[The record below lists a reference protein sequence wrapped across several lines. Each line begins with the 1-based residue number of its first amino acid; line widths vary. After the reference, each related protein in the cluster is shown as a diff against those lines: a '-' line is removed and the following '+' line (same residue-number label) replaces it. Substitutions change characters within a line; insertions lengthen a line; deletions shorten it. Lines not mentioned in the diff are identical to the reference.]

1 MRLPRDTDARE
12 LVKALQRVGYRV
24 VRQSGSH
31 IRLQAEQPKPHALTI
46 PNHSPLKLGTL
57 SAILGDVARQRDMDK
72 EELLRQLFG
81 K

>member
-1 MRLPRDTDARE
+1 MKLPRDTDARE

-31 IRLQAEQPKPHALTI
+31 IRLQTEQPKPHALTI

-57 SAILGDVARQRDMDK
+57 SAILGDVARHRGMDK
-72 EELLRQLFG
+72 DELLELLFG

>member
-31 IRLQAEQPKPHALTI
+31 IRLQTEQPKPHALTI